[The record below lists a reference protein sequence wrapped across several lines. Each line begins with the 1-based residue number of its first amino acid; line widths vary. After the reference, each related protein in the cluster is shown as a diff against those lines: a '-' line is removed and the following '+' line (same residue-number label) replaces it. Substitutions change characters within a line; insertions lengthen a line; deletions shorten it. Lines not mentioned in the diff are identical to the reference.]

1 LLQQLSFREPM
12 TMDTTESILHIQQQ
26 ADVHV
31 VTFLRD
37 VHNPEV
43 IDQIQNQ
50 LRKLIEQAPS
60 PRIVINFEK
69 LRYVGSNFL
78 GMIMAMAMQ
87 ATHKKGQVRVCN
99 MSAEVRDLFALTRL
113 DSIVPVLPSLDE
125 ALASFN

>member
-1 LLQQLSFREPM
+1 
-12 TMDTTESILHIQQQ
+12 MDTTDSILHVHQQ

-50 LRKLIEQAPS
+50 LRKLIEQSPS